1 MAATDARTLQR
12 RLGLAQES
20 LLVKKE
26 RLEEAE
32 QCHQEDQQTFT
43 MFNQELQDKW
53 ELRFN
58 RLAAAA
64 KAAGVSPEDIEA
76 IRLDRP
82 PDSVLD
88 VEARAS
94 HAAPSAAA
102 AAP

>member
-76 IRLDRP
+76 IRLDL
-82 PDSVLD
+82 SLI
-88 VEARAS
+88 
-94 HAAPSAAA
+94 HI
-102 AAP
+102 